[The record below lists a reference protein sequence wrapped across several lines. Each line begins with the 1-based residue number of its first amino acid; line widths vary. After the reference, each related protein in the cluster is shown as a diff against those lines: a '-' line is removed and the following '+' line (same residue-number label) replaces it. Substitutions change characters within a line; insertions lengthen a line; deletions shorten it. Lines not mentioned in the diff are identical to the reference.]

1 LSSPSVRPRWHHIL
15 LGRPRTRL
23 LINFQ
28 VQGITAVK
36 FDKYLSVDHPQG
48 AEDNYLF
55 SKAL

>member
-1 LSSPSVRPRWHHIL
+1 LSSPSVRPRWHHIW

-36 FDKYLSVDHPQG
+36 FGKYLSVEPTR
-48 AEDNYLF
+48 
-55 SKAL
+55 S